1 MSDVYLLDTNV
12 ISDLTDETRP
22 GFASLHARFASAAPQ
37 QVLLPSMAIGEI
49 KFGFAKAPD
58 VRPDKRKKIN
68 DFIARFEQV
77 PFDKDCVEPYAIVR
91 AELWKMHGTPAGK
104 RSTFTQKHPEELTD
118 KVTGKELGIDEPDL
132 IIASIAM
139 AMKLVLVTR
148 DGEAGMTRVKEAA
161 DKVFRDG
168 KFPVQLRTENWTAST
183 S

>member
-12 ISDLTDETRP
+12 ISDLTDETRS
-22 GFASLHARFASAAPQ
+22 GFTALNARFASAQPQ
-37 QVLLPSMAIGEI
+37 QVLLPSMAVGEI
-49 KFGFAKAPD
+49 RFGFAKAPNL
-58 VRPDKRKKIN
+58 RPDKRVTI
-68 DFIARFEQV
+68 DAFIARFEQV

-104 RSTFTQKHPEELTD
+104 RSKFTEKHPEELTD

-139 AMKLVLVTR
+139 AMNLILVTSDAR
-148 DGEAGMTRVKEAA
+148 VGMTRVKEAA
-161 DKVFRDG
+161 DKVFRDN
-168 KFPVQLRTENWTAST
+168 KFPVQLRSENWSL

>member
-22 GFASLHARFASAAPQ
+22 GFAALNKRFSSATLQ
-37 QVLLPSMAIGEI
+37 QVLLPSMAVGEI
-49 KFGFAKAPD
+49 RFGFAKAPNL
-58 VRPDKRKKIN
+58 RPDKRKAID
-68 DFIARFEQV
+68 DFITRFEQV

-91 AELWKMHGTPAGK
+91 AELFKMHGTPK
-104 RSTFTQKHPEELTD
+104 DKPHKFKEKHPEDLTD
-118 KVTGKELGIDEPDL
+118 KITGKELGIDEPDL

-139 AMKLVLVTR
+139 AMGLILVTS
-148 DGEAGMTRVKEAA
+148 DAKEGMIRVKEAA

-168 KFPVQLRTENWTAST
+168 KFPVQLRTENWSL

>member
-22 GFASLHARFASAAPQ
+22 GFTALYARFSSATSQ
-37 QVLLPSMAIGEI
+37 QVLLPSMAVGEI
-49 KFGFAKAPD
+49 RFGFAKAPNL
-58 VRPDKRKKIN
+58 RPDKRAVID

-91 AELWKMHGTPAGK
+91 AELFKMHGTSKDKPHK
-104 RSTFTQKHPEELTD
+104 FKEKHPEDLAE

-139 AMKLVLVTR
+139 AMNLILVTS
-148 DGEAGMTRVKEAA
+148 DAKAGMTRVKEAA

-168 KFPVQLRTENWTAST
+168 SFPVQLRTENWSL